1 MHITEEKEASLKL
14 NYKAGLLNPRI
25 CGEVILT
32 KTRAPEAADF
42 IKLQRAHLLPFL
54 STPGLGFRRGLLL
67 PCYEVIIR
75 TATRKYFG
83 FNTETI

>member
-1 MHITEEKEASLKL
+1 MEEKGASFKF

-25 CGEVILT
+25 CGEEILT
-32 KTRAPEAADF
+32 KSRAPEAADF

-54 STPGLGFRRGLLL
+54 STPGPGVRRGLLL
-67 PCYEVIIR
+67 PCYKIITR
-75 TATRKYFG
+75 TATLKYFG